1 MKVAYYYPWIVSKG
15 GAEKV
20 LLETLKGSKHEFTVF
35 TFNYDKENT
44 FEELKE
50 FNIQSLSKKSI
61 KVKGII
67 QRGVNFGRA
76 ALFTKIPNL
85 KSFDVFNIATA
96 GIGELITLRN
106 HSIPIMAF
114 CHTILR
120 PAHEMYEEY
129 KKTRFKGWKKPFFIG
144 AVHGYRVLEKIA
156 WKYIDLTL
164 CNSENT
170 RGRIIRAK
178 VIDPERI
185 FVLNPGVNV
194 DDFVPGKY
202 KKYFLAPG
210 RIQWYKRI
218 ELSIRAFKI
227 LYEKKKIRKF
237 RLKIVGHLMPKDKP
251 ILDFLKKEAE
261 GLPVDFHISVSRKEL
276 RGYFSNCYAML
287 FTAKDEDWGIVPL
300 EAMSCA
306 KPVISVNEGGPKES
320 VLHNKTGFLVDATPE
335 AIAEKMEELIKNTR
349 KHKKMGEEARKHVR
363 KYDWKVFTK
372 KYDEYLEKTKEI
384 RKK

>member
-20 LLETLKGSKHEFTVF
+20 LLETLKGSEHDFTVF

-50 FNIQSLSKKSI
+50 FNIQSLSKKNI

-67 QRGVNFGRA
+67 QRGFNFGKA
-76 ALFTKIPNL
+76 AMFVKIPEL
-85 KSFDVFNIATA
+85 KSYDVFNIATA

-129 KKTRFKGWKKPFFIG
+129 KKTKFKGWKKPVFVS
-144 AVHGYRVLEKIA
+144 AVKGYRILEKMA
-156 WKYIDLTL
+156 WKHIDLAV

-170 RGRIIRAK
+170 RGRVLRAK
-178 VIDPERI
+178 VINPEKL
-185 FVLNPGVNV
+185 FVLNPGVSVNE
-194 DDFVPGKY
+194 FKPGKY
-202 KKYFLAPG
+202 EKYFLSPG
-210 RIQWYKRI
+210 RIQWYKRH
-218 ELSIRAFKI
+218 ELSIKAFKL
-227 LYEKKKIRKF
+227 LYEQGRTKGF

-251 ILDFLKKEAE
+251 ILEFLRKEAE
-261 GLPVDFHISVSRKEL
+261 GLPVDFHISVPQEEL
-276 RGYFSNCYAML
+276 ENYFSNCYALL

-320 VLHNKTGFLVDATPE
+320 IINNKTGFLVE
-335 AIAEKMEELIKNTR
+335 ASAKSIAEKMEFLINHPNKVRVMGKN
-349 KHKKMGEEARKHVR
+349 ARKHVR
-363 KYDWKVFTK
+363 KYDWKNFCK
-372 KYDEYLEKTKEI
+372 KYDEYLEKNK
-384 RKK
+384 RN